1 MATEQLVVFQLAAEE
16 YAIPIAQVKEIIRY
30 KGATQL
36 PGTPAY
42 MCGIVNL
49 RGKVIPVIDLA
60 GRFELPVDK
69 NADKQALIVEAAG
82 REVGLVVD
90 VVNEVIRLDGGAI
103 EAANAVAQS
112 TEYIRSIGKTDDRL
126 LIILD
131 LDKLFTQEEMTVLC
145 EAGNKCN

>member
-1 MATEQLVVFQLAAEE
+1 MTSEQLVVFQLAAEE

-30 KGATQL
+30 KGATRL

-145 EAGNKCN
+145 EAGNQGN